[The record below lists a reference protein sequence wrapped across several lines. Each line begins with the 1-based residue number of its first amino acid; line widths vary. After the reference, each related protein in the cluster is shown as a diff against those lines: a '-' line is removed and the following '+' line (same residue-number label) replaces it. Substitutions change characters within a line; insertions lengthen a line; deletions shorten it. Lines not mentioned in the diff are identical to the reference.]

1 MHYGKPKS
9 ASESD
14 IYYSGSNPKT
24 NMKWLPSDETYGLK
38 KVSLDE
44 VASLSIQLQRIIIQ
58 IMHLE
63 MEIQFMHVILE
74 LGIAQIIIHTLCL

>member
-24 NMKWLPSDETYGLK
+24 NMKWFPVMKLMAE
-38 KVSLDE
+38 KVL
-44 VASLSIQLQRIIIQ
+44 
-58 IMHLE
+58 
-63 MEIQFMHVILE
+63 
-74 LGIAQIIIHTLCL
+74 